1 MQIQVENGIYTL
13 SFATRDSDCGIGD
26 YVVAVQGGGVYY
38 EGYVTGKTDGNNDI
52 QIRPVSGN
60 WAGFDGTAAWKYTT
74 SNKQHKGQ
82 DIEFAGTVVDAPA
95 AKFKI

>member
-1 MQIQVENGIYTL
+1 M
-13 SFATRDSDCGIGD
+13 
-26 YVVAVQGGGVYY
+26 
-38 EGYVTGKTDGNNDI
+38 DI
-52 QIRPVSGN
+52 ISGN
-60 WAGFDGTAAWKYTT
+60 WQGFDGTAAWKYTT